1 MLTEYTVLF
10 YNNLPNIVSRYRGYP
25 AISLLYTVTP
35 HTFAVPNPLQN

>member
-10 YNNLPNIVSRYRGYP
+10 YNNLPNIASSYRGYP
-25 AISLLYTVTP
+25 AINLPYAVTP